1 MAMLS
6 RTKVMA
12 ALTEKRPQ
20 FEQYQSEQRSQ
31 SDLRRQL
38 IDRFLT
44 MSAADVLRRVEQSG
58 QEWPGALPTTELD
71 QAMELCIPCA
81 GRWGSHQEARQWA
94 LSVLEGRPTA
104 AVDGSQIPPSKEL
117 SVPVGAVQVGW
128 YVNYH
133 VAGGRYE
140 KDVRFEVLAPDD
152 LGGEEEGDFP
162 DWQVNQRR
170 FVLECEQIVALME
183 QFAADG
189 LGVAPLCL
197 FDGSFI
203 ISFAGQMRPGR
214 AGKYVQAVRTLLAA
228 SKRLAIPLVGFV
240 DSSGSRDVVMLVNTV
255 AGPPY
260 MSSMTDGGLF
270 ASLLPRWGDR
280 TPFFICARNDP
291 LSQSERSDAS
301 FYRDVAFCYVRL
313 AAERPPARIELPLWL
328 VESGQAPAIVER
340 VLAECIVGAGG
351 YPYAIETADA
361 VAVLKQAD
369 REHFYALF
377 QQFAE
382 QQGLPFSFSRKSL
395 SKLARR

>member
-6 RTKVMA
+6 RTKVMD
-12 ALTEKRPQ
+12 ALKEKRTQ

-31 SDLRRQL
+31 FDLRRQL
-38 IDRFLT
+38 LDRFLT
-44 MSAADVLRRVEQSG
+44 MSAADVQQRIDASG
-58 QEWPGALPTTELD
+58 QEWPGALPTAELD
-71 QAMELCIPCA
+71 QAVELCIPL
-81 GRWGSHQEARQWA
+81 GKGWGNHQEARQWA
-94 LSVLEGRPTA
+94 LSVLEGRPVA

-117 SVPVGAVQVGW
+117 SVPVGAVQIGW
-128 YVNYH
+128 YVNHH

-140 KDVRFEVLAPDD
+140 KDVRFEVLAPED
-152 LGGEEEGDFP
+152 LGGEDEGDFP

-170 FVLECEQIVALME
+170 FVLECEQLVALMG
-183 QFAADG
+183 QFAAATSG
-189 LGVAPLCL
+189 EPPLCL
-197 FDGSFI
+197 FDGSFV

-214 AGKYVQAVRTLLAA
+214 AGNYVQAVRNLLDA
-228 SKRLAIPLVGFV
+228 SSRLAMPLVGFV

-260 MSSMTDGGLF
+260 MSMTDGGFF
-270 ASLLPRWGDR
+270 APLLPRWGDR

-291 LSQSERSDAS
+291 LSQSDSAA

-313 AAERPPARIELPLWL
+313 AAERAPARIELPRWL

-340 VLAECIVGAGG
+340 VLAECVVGAGG

-369 REHFYALF
+369 REQFYALF

-382 QQGLPFSFSRKSL
+382 QQGLPFTMSRKSL
-395 SKLARR
+395 SKQARR

>member
-6 RTKVMA
+6 RTKVME

-38 IDRFLT
+38 LDCFLT
-44 MSAADVLRRVEQSG
+44 MGTADVLRRVEQSG
-58 QEWPGALPTTELD
+58 QEWPGALPTAELE
-71 QAMELCIPCA
+71 QAEDLCIPFA
-81 GRWGSHQEARQWA
+81 GRWNNHQEARRWA
-94 LSVLEGRPTA
+94 LAVLEGRPVA

-133 VAGGRYE
+133 VTGGRYE

-152 LGGEEEGDFP
+152 LGGEEDGDFP

-170 FVLECEQIVALME
+170 FVLECEQLIALMK
-183 QFAADG
+183 QFVADG
-189 LGVAPLCL
+189 MGDAPLCL

-214 AGKYVQAVRTLLAA
+214 AGKYLQAVRNLLDA

-240 DSSGSRDVVMLVNTV
+240 DSSGSRDVVMLVNIV

-270 ASLLPRWGDR
+270 ASLLSHWGDR
-280 TPFFICARNDP
+280 TPFFVCARNDP
-291 LSQSERSDAS
+291 LSQSGNAA

-361 VAVLKQAD
+361 VAVLKQSD
-369 REHFYALF
+369 REQFYALF

-382 QQGLPFSFSRKSL
+382 QQGLPFTFSRKSL
-395 SKLARR
+395 SKRARR

>member
-6 RTKVMA
+6 RTKVMS
-12 ALTEKRPQ
+12 ALKKKRAQ

-38 IDRFLT
+38 LDRFLM
-44 MSAADVLRRVEQSG
+44 MSAADVQQRVEASG
-58 QEWPGALPTTELD
+58 QEWPGALPTAELD
-71 QAMELCIPCA
+71 QSEDLCIPFDK
-81 GRWGSHQEARQWA
+81 GWSNHQEARQWA
-94 LSVLEGRPTA
+94 FSILEGRPVA

-128 YVNYH
+128 YVNHH

-140 KDVRFEVLAPDD
+140 KDVRFEVLAPQD
-152 LGGEEEGDFP
+152 LGGEDEGDFP

-170 FVLECEQIVALME
+170 FVLECEQLVALME

-189 LGVAPLCL
+189 LGEAPLCL

-203 ISFAGQMRPGR
+203 ISFVGQMRPGR
-214 AGKYVQAVRTLLAA
+214 AGNYVQAVRTLLDA
-228 SKRLAIPLVGFV
+228 SRRLATPLVGFV

-260 MSSMTDGGLF
+260 MSMTDGGFF
-270 ASLLPRWGDR
+270 APLLPRWGDR

-291 LSQSERSDAS
+291 LSQSREGDAS

-313 AAERPPARIELPLWL
+313 AGERAPARIELPRWL

-340 VLAECIVGAGG
+340 VLAECVVGAGG

-382 QQGLPFSFSRKSL
+382 QQGLPFTMSRKSL
-395 SKLARR
+395 SKQIRR

>member
-6 RTKVMA
+6 RTKVIA
-12 ALTEKRPQ
+12 ALNEKRTQ

-38 IDRFLT
+38 LDRFLT
-44 MSAADVLRRVEQSG
+44 MSAADVLQRVEQSG

-71 QAMELCIPCA
+71 RTEELCIRI
-81 GRWGSHQEARQWA
+81 GKQWSSHQEARQWA
-94 LSVLEGRPTA
+94 LSILEQRPVA

-117 SVPVGAVQVGW
+117 SVPVGAVQIGW

-140 KDVRFEVLAPDD
+140 KDVRFEVLAPSELD
-152 LGGEEEGDFP
+152 GEDEGDFP

-170 FVLECEQIVALME
+170 FVRECEQLVALME
-183 QFAADG
+183 RFAADA
-189 LGVAPLCL
+189 LPEPPLCL
-197 FDGSFI
+197 FDGSFV

-214 AGKYVQAVRTLLAA
+214 ASAYLQAVRTLLTTSAQL
-228 SKRLAIPLVGFV
+228 RIPLIGFV
-240 DSSGSRDVVMLVNTV
+240 DSSGSRDVVMMINIV

-260 MSSMTDGGLF
+260 MSMTDGALF
-270 ASLLPRWGDR
+270 APLLPRWGDR

-291 LSQSERSDAS
+291 LSQSGNAA

-340 VLAECIVGAGG
+340 VLAECVVGAGG

-369 REHFYALF
+369 RDQFYALF

-382 QQGLPFSFSRKSL
+382 QQGLPFTISRKSL
-395 SKLARR
+395 SKQMRR